1 VFLEINT
8 VCHRLSL
15 TEFDEFKTQG
25 DDHLFQNSPKQL
37 MNWISKLRGLKIH
50 NIRNGMFN
58 IIDII
63 EKMVSPIPNDRLVIG
78 TACSSLYLLNEPAYF
93 GDCCARPRYQTLME
107 DYKSLSSCYV
117 AVQGRHANILIEE
130 TFMDM
135 KTKILK
141 FQDRLQ

>member
-1 VFLEINT
+1 
-8 VCHRLSL
+8 
-15 TEFDEFKTQG
+15 
-25 DDHLFQNSPKQL
+25 

-78 TACSSLYLLNEPAYF
+78 TVCSSLYLLNEPAYF
-93 GDCCARPRYQTLME
+93 GDYCARPRYQTLME